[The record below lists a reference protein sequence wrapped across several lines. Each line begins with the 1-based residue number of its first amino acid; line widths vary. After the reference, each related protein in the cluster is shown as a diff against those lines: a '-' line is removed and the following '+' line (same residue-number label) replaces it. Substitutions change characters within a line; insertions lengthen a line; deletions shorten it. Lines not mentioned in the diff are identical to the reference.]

1 MCLVMFLYT
10 ALLFFLLT
18 PGILLTLPPKGKK
31 ITVAVVH
38 ALVFGL
44 VFSLTHNM
52 VKKLTH

>member
-1 MCLVMFLYT
+1 MFFYT

-38 ALVFGL
+38 AVVFGL
-44 VFSLTHNM
+44 IFCFSYKMIMKMTH
-52 VKKLTH
+52 